1 MDFSATRMVVMT
13 VIFVELYE
21 RKQIFFFPPSSDLCR
36 CLLKT
41 TVNTLAGM
49 GMRKGLDSLANSVL
63 TVCSALS
70 LGMGETEVLGVS
82 LSPLIFIF
90 FLCTCS

>member
-21 RKQIFFFPPSSDLCR
+21 RKQISFFFRPSSDSCR

-41 TVNTLAGM
+41 TVNMLAWNG
-49 GMRKGLDSLANSVL
+49 NV
-63 TVCSALS
+63 
-70 LGMGETEVLGVS
+70 
-82 LSPLIFIF
+82 
-90 FLCTCS
+90 

>member
-21 RKQIFFFPPSSDLCR
+21 RKQISFFFFRPSSDSCR

-41 TVNTLAGM
+41 TVNMLAWNG
-49 GMRKGLDSLANSVL
+49 NV
-63 TVCSALS
+63 
-70 LGMGETEVLGVS
+70 
-82 LSPLIFIF
+82 
-90 FLCTCS
+90 